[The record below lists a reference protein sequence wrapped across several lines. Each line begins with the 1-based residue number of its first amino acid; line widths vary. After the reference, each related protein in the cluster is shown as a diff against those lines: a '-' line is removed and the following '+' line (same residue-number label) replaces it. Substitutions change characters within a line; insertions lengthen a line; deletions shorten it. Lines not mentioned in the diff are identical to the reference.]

1 MQWTVMVLSGWM
13 FAQLPATESPATV
26 PPATV
31 PQGPRYQAGEPTL
44 APPRHRHGAPP
55 GETPPATTT
64 PSVTTPSAAPPTTAT
79 APSTTAAPPYTP
91 PTTATVEPAAPTP
104 PAMPAPLRS
113 QPSVDPRA
121 AAPADRTPSA
131 SGTSSAQATE
141 WAESL
146 FVIRT
151 QPTIAGRP
159 VTLVEALSHTP
170 DRTQQAV
177 VAKAYWK
184 LAAAIATWYAVDDD
198 TRRLEQLALPTVLP
212 GQPAAQGAGPLEW
225 ETVVAG
231 ARARAAEA
239 QVKLVA
245 AQFEL
250 AERAH
255 LSGEL
260 PLTADRPLV
269 GAYNTF
275 YAQIFPS
282 GRAAPPEARLLDRTL
297 PLRRETLELEAA
309 AARAAQDA
317 AESFADAPM
326 RDWDQVAAA
335 GAVLESLVVRQ
346 QAFIAA
352 VHQYND
358 EIAAYALPLAS
369 QGMPPAAI
377 AGMLVKAPLGGVDAP
392 RAAVAVPSTFEAGPG
407 GSPTAF
413 NQPLPAA
420 AQPAMPS
427 TQQPFGAGTS
437 APRYGEP
444 TLAPSRDMPREIPSR
459 RGVPGAPPPAAASPG
474 FKPTPDAGVGIAPDG
489 TFVARREAMVQ
500 LGSIEHVGLYS
511 ALVELSPPKRAQE
524 LANLL
529 HWDRGAEPM
538 GQPTTLVE
546 ALAAGQ
552 ADRHG
557 VLAMYW
563 EARRQAARVQC
574 AQQTVEQLEALSST
588 VLDQRGEPSG
598 PLDMLKLREA
608 KLAAEAAT
616 AAAKAEFIEAQWT
629 LALRMQRSFD
639 VAWPMP
645 TTAPHGGGYRL
656 ELASSVLP
664 QPQQRLSRTIPER
677 HASLQERDFVGVGR
691 YRTRRG

>member
-1 MQWTVMVLSGWM
+1 M
-13 FAQLPATESPATV
+13 PAAS
-26 PPATV
+26 
-31 PQGPRYQAGEPTL
+31 
-44 APPRHRHGAPP
+44 
-55 GETPPATTT
+55 TT
-64 PSVTTPSAAPPTTAT
+64 P
-79 APSTTAAPPYTP
+79 
-91 PTTATVEPAAPTP
+91 
-104 PAMPAPLRS
+104 RS
-113 QPSVDPRA
+113 QPFAEPRA

-141 WAESL
+141 LADSL
-146 FVIRT
+146 FTIRP

-159 VTLVEALSHTP
+159 VTLVEALSHTT

-177 VAKAYWK
+177 VAKSYWK
-184 LAAAIATWYAVDDD
+184 LAAAIASWYAADDD

-212 GQPAAQGAGPLEW
+212 GQRAAQGAGPLEW
-225 ETVVAG
+225 ETYVAG

-239 QVKLVA
+239 QVNMVA
-245 AQFEL
+245 SQFEL

-255 LSGEL
+255 LAGEL

-309 AARAAQDA
+309 ATRAAQDA
-317 AESFADAPM
+317 AESFTDAPM
-326 RDWDQVAAA
+326 RDWDQVATA
-335 GAVLESLVVRQ
+335 GTSLASLVTRQ
-346 QAFIAA
+346 QAFIDA

-369 QGMPPAAI
+369 QGMPPAAL
-377 AGMLVKAPLGGVDAP
+377 AGMLVKAPLGGAEAP
-392 RAAVAVPSTFEAGPG
+392 RSAVAVPSTFDAGPG
-407 GSPTAF
+407 GSPAAF

-427 TQQPFGAGTS
+427 PQQPLGAGTS

-444 TLAPSRDMPREIPSR
+444 TLAPPREMSREVPSR
-459 RGVPGAPPPAAASPG
+459 RGVPGASPPASAPPG

-489 TFVARREAMVQ
+489 TFVARREATVQ

-529 HWDRGAEPM
+529 HWDRGTEVT

-546 ALAAGQ
+546 ALAAGH
-552 ADRHG
+552 ADRRG

-574 AQQTVEQLEALSST
+574 AQQTVEQLDALSST
-588 VLDQRGEPSG
+588 VLEQRAEPSG
-598 PLDMLKLREA
+598 PLDMLTLRAA
-608 KLAAEAAT
+608 KLAAQAEAAR
-616 AAAKAEFIEAQWT
+616 AQAEFIVAQWT

-639 VAWPMP
+639 GAWPMP

-664 QPQQRLSRTIPER
+664 PPQQRLSRTIPER
-677 HASLQERDFVGVGR
+677 HASLQERATSLVLVDAARAAAEARYQARAVRLDVVLKTVDRQSQETEAFLDDLSQYNVDIAEYVLAVMPPTVPVTALAEAMVLHQESRGR
-691 YRTRRG
+691 PVTR